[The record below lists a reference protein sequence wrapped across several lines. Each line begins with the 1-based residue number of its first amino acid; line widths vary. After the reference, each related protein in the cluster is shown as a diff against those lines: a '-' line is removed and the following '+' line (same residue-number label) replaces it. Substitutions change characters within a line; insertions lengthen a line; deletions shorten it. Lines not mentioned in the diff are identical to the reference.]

1 MNIQKTFYYFAFL
14 LFFCKQSFGENLTID
29 QYISQ
34 VKGENLNIEK
44 TQKSTESYDLLKKK
58 AELVNAIK
66 LYGFSEF
73 IKSEPNRALQFVRF
87 DSLINQ
93 NNRIGISQTSKYGF
107 ITNFYYSLN
116 STRYSNFNPSFN
128 TNSLAGHNYQVV
140 PVVEINLSLWQ
151 NFLGKNTQAKINN
164 IFYENLAKNYFAKA
178 LTLQELINAEKSFW
192 VMVYAQK
199 TYEIKKRAL
208 IGTEKILNYIAKKA
222 RMNLAEKSDVLQAKA
237 DVESKKLS
245 LNQAENFLK
254 ISARDFNKRRNINSD
269 KIDEKLEE
277 FDINKLI
284 NLKYKTSK
292 QSDRLDIKSDQANL
306 ESLIALAKIEEDN
319 NKPALN
325 LYASYSV
332 NQVEAKRNLAINN
345 SFDRNAPNS
354 KIGVEFS
361 MPLNFGLSSAIRK
374 GSSIKASSDKI
385 AMREKLF
392 QQEIDWTNLQQNLHD
407 YQENLKLAK
416 QIEEIQKVKFE
427 NEFKLLSQ
435 GRTSTYQIL
444 AFGQELL
451 NAELNTQNLAQKFN
465 ELIIELK
472 LYQSENN
479 L

>member
-1 MNIQKTFYYFAFL
+1 MKKKLEADLISIAHRILKLKNKSELIQLHQETQKLYEKLSVL
-14 LFFCKQSFGENLTID
+14 LFVENHFQEAKPTI
-29 QYISQ
+29 
-34 VKGENLNIEK
+34 G
-44 TQKSTESYDLLKKK
+44 
-58 AELVNAIK
+58 
-66 LYGFSEF
+66 
-73 IKSEPNRALQFVRF
+73 
-87 DSLINQ
+87 
-93 NNRIGISQTSKYGF
+93 
-107 ITNFYYSLN
+107 
-116 STRYSNFNPSFN
+116 
-128 TNSLAGHNYQVV
+128 
-140 PVVEINLSLWQ
+140 
-151 NFLGKNTQAKINN
+151 
-164 IFYENLAKNYFAKA
+164 
-178 LTLQELINAEKSFW
+178 
-192 VMVYAQK
+192 
-199 TYEIKKRAL
+199 
-208 IGTEKILNYIAKKA
+208 
-222 RMNLAEKSDVLQAKA
+222 
-237 DVESKKLS
+237 
-245 LNQAENFLK
+245 
-254 ISARDFNKRRNINSD
+254 
-269 KIDEKLEE
+269 
-277 FDINKLI
+277 
-284 NLKYKTSK
+284 
-292 QSDRLDIKSDQANL
+292 
-306 ESLIALAKIEEDN
+306 LAKIEEDN